1 MKALARFTLLIG
13 LLLTA
18 MSSQAEPLTLDK
30 LSQQLS
36 QHPVVRGPFV
46 QEKHLRALPQPLTSS
61 GTFVLAA
68 DAGLLWKLDKPLKQ
82 DYRIDAN
89 GIAKR
94 TADGWQMQPGRDV
107 AAQQSKLF
115 LDVLKGNHSGLA
127 RNFELQLSGDAK
139 AWTLTMTPTSLL
151 LKQVFSRIDIS
162 GGELVERIEL
172 HETQGDRTL
181 LRMPASIAGDALSE
195 QERSDFAR

>member
-1 MKALARFTLLIG
+1 MSTLARFTLLIA
-13 LLLTA
+13 LLLSA
-18 MSSQAEPLTLDK
+18 LSSQAEQLTLDA

-36 QHPVVRGPFV
+36 QHPVVRGPFI

-68 DAGLLWKLDKPLKQ
+68 DAGLLWKLEKPLKQ

-127 RNFELQLSGDAK
+127 VSYTHLTLPTK
-139 AWTLTMTPTSLL
+139 A
-151 LKQVFSRIDIS
+151 
-162 GGELVERIEL
+162 
-172 HETQGDRTL
+172 
-181 LRMPASIAGDALSE
+181 
-195 QERSDFAR
+195 